1 MPKTVIISE
10 SLLKNVKL
18 MEAVENDVFPTDLRK
33 DVLTGNSPLS
43 DNLAI
48 PQDNEFID
56 SLLRI
61 AYEKAKKLGDA
72 GDNAGEILKQI
83 KEKEKPFSDSMSAF
97 VAKKVCQKFDVPED
111 KIDFQFNIVDGI
123 DQSKTSVPFGPDEST
138 PVGALAQISEE
149 ELLEELSKRK
159 TINMLIAGAADYYT
173 RQILN
178 ESVGE
183 LDDFSV
189 ALYSIYKNYLNACQY
204 NLFAPDRQKLTQNDK
219 KLTGI
224 VIVKVGNE
232 DRKNMIIA
240 DATSAPVL
248 IYEVI
253 KGFFDCF
260 AVHGLPSD
268 RGIEALVLSKCDY
281 ISAEPWNMR
290 IGPTLFKWFLDL
302 LPGSEKGIEKLL
314 PYIFMKICSLPAR
327 KFNNLMRE
335 IFVSSPKA
343 QHVLS
348 RVTAYA
354 EERFEMDKLEPKLA
368 GNIDYD
374 VSMVSDHFIEANE
387 L

>member
-1 MPKTVIISE
+1 
-10 SLLKNVKL
+10 
-18 MEAVENDVFPTDLRK
+18 MEAVENDVFPMDLRD
-33 DVLTGNSPLS
+33 DVLNGNSPIS

-83 KEKEKPFSDSMSAF
+83 KEKEKPYIDSLSAF
-97 VAKKVCQKFDVPED
+97 VAKKVCMKLDVPED
-111 KIDFQFNIVDGI
+111 KIDFQFRIVDGI
-123 DQSKTSVPFGPDEST
+123 DQSKTTVSFGPDEAT
-138 PVGALAQISEE
+138 PVSVLSQISEE
-149 ELLEELSKRK
+149 ELNEELSKRK
-159 TINMLIAGAADYYT
+159 TVNMLVAGAADYYT

-178 ESVGE
+178 ESIGE

-189 ALYSIYKNYLNACQY
+189 ALYSLYKNYLNACQY
-204 NLFAPDRQKLTQNDK
+204 NLFSPNREKLTQNDK
-219 KLTGI
+219 RLTG
-224 VIVKVGNE
+224 VVMVKVGNE

-240 DATSAPVL
+240 DATSAAVL
-248 IYEVI
+248 IYEVV
-253 KGFFDCF
+253 KGFFESF

-268 RGIEALVLSKCDY
+268 RGVEALVLSKCDY

-290 IGPTLFKWFLDL
+290 IGPTLFKWFMDL
-302 LPGSEKGIEKLL
+302 LPGTEDSIDKLM
-314 PYIFMKICSLPAR
+314 PYIFMKVCALPAR

-335 IFVSSPKA
+335 IFVSSPRA
-343 QHVLS
+343 QHALS

-354 EERFEMDKLEPKLA
+354 EERREREKLEPKLA

-374 VSMVSDHFIEANE
+374 TSMVSDQFIEANE